1 MSVSDIINGLG
12 LLTCLR
18 VEFISF
24 CLDWLAHIVKDIE
37 TNEVFRK
44 CSITCLLRL
53 N

>member
-1 MSVSDIINGLG
+1 MSISDIINGLG

-24 CLDWLAHIVKDIE
+24 CLDWLAHIAKDIE

-44 CSITCLLRL
+44 CSGRCLLRM